1 MTPQEVLHRLQQLA
15 ERHLEFAGP
24 LQLDTSLNGE
34 LAPDSLARLTLLV
47 EVENA
52 FRTCI
57 EDDEAQQLHTVA
69 DLVGLLVRHNGAGEA
84 APT

>member
-1 MTPQEVLHRLQQLA
+1 MTPQEVLHKLEQLA
-15 ERHLEFAGP
+15 ERHLKFAGP
-24 LQLDTSLNGE
+24 LRLDTSLNGE

-57 EDDEAQQLHTVA
+57 EDDDALQLHTVG
-69 DLVGLLVRHNGAGEA
+69 DLVGLLLRQDGAGEA